1 MRLKNY
7 HVDII
12 LFFNYYYCT
21 KRGALLYSEA
31 STIDVVALDYADTW
45 FNRKLHFIDIIAES
59 GRPIVRIYRS
69 LRNFIAK
76 RDLTKPRKGRGRVG
90 DDNLSR

>member
-1 MRLKNY
+1 MQLKNY
-7 HVDII
+7 HVDILSSTI
-12 LFFNYYYCT
+12 VVRKEKGCFIQ
-21 KRGALLYSEA
+21 A
-31 STIDVVALDYADTW
+31 SAIDVVVLDYADTW
-45 FNRKLHFIDIIAES
+45 FNRKLHFVDIIAES
-59 GRPIVRIYRS
+59 ERPIVRIYRS